1 MNEKLIA
8 PKERNKDDA
17 GRRELTY
24 VELREEVRRKD
35 EQREKAEQARLEA
48 ASAAH
53 AQALADMIAMPVA
66 DKANTQLAV
75 LTNGV
80 RECMRVASLHL
91 DATESHDIGLRAS
104 IRRAEIRDAALLSM
118 ASARIL
124 EAHTQLQLGLNRQ
137 AASQSM
143 IRQRVAKGAQALFI
157 SHEITPRLGI
167 PADFGITGELVDAAL
182 AKERVTAENA
192 KG

>member
-1 MNEKLIA
+1 MNGTLIA
-8 PKERNKDDA
+8 HIEKHDRSPTLAK
-17 GRRELTY
+17 L
-24 VELREEVRRKD
+24 LEEQRRKD
-35 EQREKAEQARLEA
+35 EQRKKAEQARVEA

-53 AQALADMIAMPVA
+53 AQSLANMIAMPVEE
-66 DKANTQLAV
+66 KANTQLAA
-75 LTNGV
+75 LTNGL

-91 DATESHDIGLRAS
+91 DTTESHDIDPRRS

-124 EAHTQLQLGLNRQ
+124 EAWTRFQLGLNKQ
-137 AASQSM
+137 SASQSM

-182 AKERVTAENA
+182 AKPRVTAENA

>member
-1 MNEKLIA
+1 M
-8 PKERNKDDA
+8 
-17 GRRELTY
+17 
-24 VELREEVRRKD
+24 EEERRKD
-35 EQREKAEQARLEA
+35 EQREKAEQTRLEA

-53 AQALADMIAMPVA
+53 AQSLADLIAMPVE
-66 DKANTQLAV
+66 DKANAQLAA

-91 DATESHDIGLRAS
+91 DTTESHDIDPRRS

-124 EAHTQLQLGLNRQ
+124 EAHTRLQLGLNRQ
-137 AASQSM
+137 GASQPV
-143 IRQRVAKGAQALFI
+143 IRQRVARGAQALFI

-182 AKERVTAENA
+182 AKPRVAAENA
-192 KG
+192 EG